1 MANEKE
7 EYEPESDVSG
17 VPKNFVIRCLRCRW
31 ARITS
36 GIASDITD
44 LNEVN
49 QGCVNCGKWRKFKCP
64 KCGMPSPMK
73 RLRGNT

>member
-1 MANEKE
+1 MTEPKE
-7 EYEPESDVSG
+7 EYHPEESVSG

-36 GIASDITD
+36 GVAADITD

-49 QGCVNCGKWRKFKCP
+49 PGCTTCGKWRKFKCP
-64 KCGMPSPMK
+64 KCGMGCPMK
-73 RLRGNT
+73 RLKGNT